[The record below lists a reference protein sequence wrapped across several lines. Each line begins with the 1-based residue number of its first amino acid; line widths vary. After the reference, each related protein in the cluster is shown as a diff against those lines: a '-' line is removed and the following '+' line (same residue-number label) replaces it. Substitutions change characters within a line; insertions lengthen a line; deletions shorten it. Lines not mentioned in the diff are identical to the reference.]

1 MSVCLPE
8 NTHVHL
14 VCACCLRGQNG
25 AQDPLGLELQMPV
38 SGHVG
43 AGSQIWVLHDNSK
56 CC

>member
-43 AGSQIWVLHDNSK
+43 AGSQICVLHDNSK